1 MLTVQMRRV
10 HHSNITEFVHKRN
23 ITFDALYSSDS
34 DDEPPA
40 PAAAPT
46 AAPRPETP
54 TQPYDKGEDAISV
67 WTQRV
72 IESFEKASEVKKP
85 LSTDFK
91 ESLGRLSFFRKSV
104 SKEKSSSSTV
114 QTK

>member
-1 MLTVQMRRV
+1 MLSLQMRRV
-10 HHSNITEFVHKRN
+10 HHSNITEFVQKRN

-34 DDEPPA
+34 DDEPAPAPA
-40 PAAAPT
+40 PAA
-46 AAPRPETP
+46 RPETP

-85 LSTDFK
+85 LPTDFK

-104 SKEKSSSSTV
+104 PKEKPSTSSV

>member
-1 MLTVQMRRV
+1 MLSLQMRRV
-10 HHSNITEFVHKRN
+10 HHSNITEFVQKRI

-34 DDEPPA
+34 DDEPVPAPA
-40 PAAAPT
+40 PAA
-46 AAPRPETP
+46 RPETP

-85 LSTDFK
+85 LPTDFK

-104 SKEKSSSSTV
+104 SKEKTSTSSV
-114 QTK
+114 ETK